1 MKFALIIVLTAA
13 LLTPAGAQGSTGY
26 GGSCGTRGVAFV
38 KLHKVGS
45 TTMSNAVV
53 GYAGRWNL
61 TVCPKSMHTDC
72 DVLVEHKNT
81 EMQIKKHGLEVFL
94 DELVPGLVAV
104 NMTRHNGGA
113 PPVSV
118 VVLRD
123 PRERVLSRFFY
134 DRLGGKQEHKSWRA
148 FSLYLNSTK
157 AKKEGRHY
165 VDCLGSRKDHRPKTT
180 AEAIH
185 GLKKFEVVVVTSR
198 MEAGIARVALALGC
212 DAVNWTFHSQKR
224 VLGRPTIDQA
234 PPAVQ
239 EQLNALVAQDM
250 AVWEAAD
257 TIAAE
262 REALPDARAALTEL
276 NQRQG
281 ELGDDCAFAFTADDF
296 ARIGH
301 NKSRPR
307 DLKNRDCFQYN
318 N

>member
-61 TVCPKSMHTDC
+61 TVCSRSMHTDC

-113 PPVSV
+113 PPVSA

-134 DRLGGKQEHKSWRA
+134 DRLGKKPEKKSWGA
-148 FSLYLNSTK
+148 FSPHLNSTK
-157 AKKEGRHY
+157 AKKRGQ
-165 VDCLGSRKDHRPKTT
+165 
-180 AEAIH
+180 
-185 GLKKFEVVVVTSR
+185 
-198 MEAGIARVALALGC
+198 AL
-212 DAVNWTFHSQKR
+212 R
-224 VLGRPTIDQA
+224 
-234 PPAVQ
+234 
-239 EQLNALVAQDM
+239 
-250 AVWEAAD
+250 
-257 TIAAE
+257 
-262 REALPDARAALTEL
+262 
-276 NQRQG
+276 
-281 ELGDDCAFAFTADDF
+281 
-296 ARIGH
+296 
-301 NKSRPR
+301 
-307 DLKNRDCFQYN
+307 
-318 N
+318 